1 MENIMRDLSTFYKEL
16 EASHGKEIAEATADL
31 FSIYTDGIY
40 KWLAGLWDRDIGG
53 FYYSNSARDNDGFLP
68 DIEST
73 AQALGHL
80 EGAGIV
86 SNMMEYPKSMR
97 DKVVKFLQSK
107 QDPDDGYFYHP
118 QWGKEIGTSRRARDM
133 NNALGVIKD
142 FGATPLYT
150 PACDR
155 IREQMANN
163 SADAEN
169 STVPEHLRSK
179 AAFVEYLEGLGINK
193 NSYSVGHRI
202 GAQAAEIIAAGLR
215 DTAYEFLNSTQR
227 ENGLWEDTLTYGAS
241 NGLMKISCAY
251 RSLKGVL
258 PRMDKA
264 FDASVEIA
272 LSDADMYQ
280 GITCVYNPPFT
291 ILNLLET
298 MKDIGDTDAYERS
311 KKKLRDKAPALLR
324 VTKEKVSKFAEP
336 DGSFSYCVG
345 HPAITSQG
353 VHVCVPKL
361 PESDVNANSLAS
373 GSRTRLLRVLDITP
387 PPLYDEND
395 AKIFFEMVGEK

>member
-1 MENIMRDLSTFYKEL
+1 MRDLSAFYKEL
-16 EASHGKEIAEATADL
+16 EITHGKAIAEGVAD
-31 FSIYTDGIY
+31 FYTIYTDGIY
-40 KWLAGLWDRDIGG
+40 KWLASIWDGEAGG
-53 FYYSNSARDNDGFLP
+53 FYYSCSARDNDGFFP

-73 AQALGHL
+73 CQAIGHL

-86 SNMMEYPKSMR
+86 SKPMDYPESMR
-97 DKVVKFLQSK
+97 KKVLQFLKSK

-118 QWGKEIGTSRRARDM
+118 HWGKEIGTSRRARDM
-133 NNALGVIKD
+133 NNALAVIKS
-142 FGATPLYT
+142 FGGEPLYT

-155 IREQMANN
+155 IKEQMANN

-202 GAQAAEIIAAGLR
+202 GAQAKEIIAAGLR
-215 DTAYEFLNSTQR
+215 DVAYEFLNSTQK

-251 RSLKGVL
+251 RTLKGVL

-264 FDASVEIA
+264 FDASIDIA
-272 LSDADMYQ
+272 LSPEDMYQ

-298 MKDIGDTDAYERS
+298 MKDIGDTEGYERS
-311 KKKLRDKAPALLR
+311 KKKLRDKAPELLR
-324 VTKEKVSKFAEP
+324 VTKEKVQNFAEP

-345 HPAITSQG
+345 HPAVTSQG
-353 VHVCVPKL
+353 MKVCVPGL
-361 PESDVNANSLAS
+361 PESDVNANSLAT
-373 GSRTRLLRVLDITP
+373 GSRTRLFKVLDINP
-387 PPLYDEND
+387 PSIYDEND
-395 AKIFFEMVGEK
+395 AKIFFELIGEK

>member
-1 MENIMRDLSTFYKEL
+1 MRDLSKFYKEL
-16 EASHGKEIAEATADL
+16 EETHGKAVAEATEDF

-40 KWLAGLWDRDIGG
+40 KWLAGLWDRDLGG
-53 FYYSNSARDNDGFLP
+53 FYYSNSARDNDEFLP

-80 EGAGIV
+80 ESAGIV
-86 SNMMEYPKSMR
+86 SNPMGYPKSLR
-97 DKVVKFLQSK
+97 EKAIKFMQSK

-133 NNALGVIKD
+133 HNAIGIIND
-142 FGATPLYT
+142 FGAKPLYT

-155 IREQMANN
+155 IAEQMK
-163 SADAEN
+163 SGTAEAES

-179 AAFVEYLEGLGINK
+179 EAFIKYLESLEINK
-193 NSYSVGHRI
+193 NSYPVGHKI
-202 GAQAAEIIAAGLR
+202 GAQVAEIRAAGLR
-215 DTAYEFLNSTQR
+215 DVAYEFLNSTQK
-227 ENGLWEDTLTYGAS
+227 ENGLWEDELTYGAS

-251 RSLKGVL
+251 RNLKGPM

-272 LSDADMYQ
+272 LSPAHMYQ

-291 ILNLLET
+291 ILNLLTT
-298 MKDIGDTDAYERS
+298 MQELGDTEAYERS
-311 KKKLRDKAPALLR
+311 KKKLRDKAPELLR
-324 VTKEKVSKFAEP
+324 VTKEKVQKFAEP
-336 DGSFSYCVG
+336 DGAFSYCEG
-345 HPAITSQG
+345 HPSSTSQG
-353 VHVCVPKL
+353 MKVCVPGL

-373 GSRTRLLRVLDITP
+373 GSRTRLFKVLDITP
-387 PPLYDEND
+387 PPMFDEND
-395 AKIFFEMVGEK
+395 AKIFFDMIGEK

>member
-1 MENIMRDLSTFYKEL
+1 MRDLSAFYKEL
-16 EASHGKEIAEATADL
+16 EITHGKAIADGVRD
-31 FSIYTDGIY
+31 FIGIYTDGIY
-40 KWLAGLWDRDIGG
+40 KWIAGLWDRELGG
-53 FYYSNSARDNDGFLP
+53 IYYSNSARDNEGYLP

-73 AQALGHL
+73 AQAIGNL
-80 EGAGIV
+80 EVTGIIT
-86 SNMMEYPKSMR
+86 SPMDLSKSMR
-97 DKVVKFLQSK
+97 DKVLNFMQSK

-133 NNALGVIKD
+133 NNALGMIRSLGGK
-142 FGATPLYT
+142 PLYT

-163 SADAEN
+163 AAEAEN

-179 AAFVEYLEGLGINK
+179 AAFVEYLEGLGINN

-215 DTAYEFLNSTQR
+215 DTAYEFLNSTQK

-264 FDASVEIA
+264 FDASIEIA
-272 LSDADMYQ
+272 LAPEDMYQ

-298 MKDIGDTDAYERS
+298 MKDIGDTEGYERS
-311 KKKLRDKAPALLR
+311 KKKLHDKAPELLR
-324 VTKEKVSKFAEP
+324 VTREKVMKFAEP
-336 DGSFSYCVG
+336 DGSFSYCEG

-353 VHVCVPKL
+353 VPVCVPKL

-373 GSRTRLLRVLDITP
+373 GSRTRLFKVLDINAPTIF
-387 PPLYDEND
+387 DEND
-395 AKIFFEMVGEK
+395 AKIFFELVGEK

>member
-1 MENIMRDLSTFYKEL
+1 MRDLSNFYKEL
-16 EASHGKEIAEATADL
+16 EVTHGKAIAEATEDF
-31 FSIYTDGIY
+31 FSLYTDGIY
-40 KWLAGLWDRDIGG
+40 KWLAGLWDKELGG
-53 FYYSNSARDNDGFLP
+53 FYYSNSARDNNEFLP

-97 DKVVKFLQSK
+97 DKVVCFLQSK

-133 NNALGVIKD
+133 NNALWVLKD
-142 FGATPLYT
+142 FGANPLYT

-163 SADAEN
+163 TASSED

-179 AAFVEYLEGLGINK
+179 EAFIKYLEGLEINK
-193 NSYSVGHRI
+193 NSYSVGHKI
-202 GAQAAEIIAAGLR
+202 GAQVAEITAAGLR
-215 DTAYEFLNSTQR
+215 DVAYDFLNSTQY
-227 ENGLWEDTLTYGAS
+227 ENGLWEKELTYGAS

-251 RSLKGVL
+251 RTLKGPM

-264 FDASVEIA
+264 FDASIEIA
-272 LSDADMYQ
+272 LSPEHMYQ

-291 ILNLLET
+291 ILNLLTT
-298 MKDIGDTDAYERS
+298 MQELGDTEGYERS
-311 KKKLRDKAPALLR
+311 KKRLRDKAPELLR
-324 VTKEKVSKFAEP
+324 VTKEKVQKFAEP
-336 DGSFSYCVG
+336 DGSFSYCQG
-345 HPAITSQG
+345 YPAPTSQG
-353 VHVCVPKL
+353 MKVCVPHL
-361 PESDVNANSLAS
+361 PESDVNANSLAA
-373 GSRTRLLRVLDITP
+373 GSRTRLFKVLDITP
-387 PPLYDEND
+387 PTIFDEND
-395 AKIFFEMVGEK
+395 AKIFFELVGEK

>member
-1 MENIMRDLSTFYKEL
+1 MRDLSAFYKEL
-16 EASHGKEIAEATADL
+16 EETHGKAIAEATEDF

-97 DKVVKFLQSK
+97 DKVVKFLKSK

-133 NNALGVIKD
+133 NNALWVIKD
-142 FGATPLYT
+142 FGAEPLYT

-155 IREQMANN
+155 IAEQMKAGT
-163 SADAEN
+163 AESEV

-179 AAFVEYLEGLGINK
+179 EAFIKYLEGLEINK
-193 NSYSVGHRI
+193 NSYSVGHKI
-202 GAQAAEIIAAGLR
+202 GAQAREIIAAGLR
-215 DTAYEFLNSTQR
+215 DVAYEFLNSTQK
-227 ENGLWEDTLTYGAS
+227 ENGLWEDALTYGAS

-251 RSLKGVL
+251 RTLKGVL

-272 LSDADMYQ
+272 LSPEDMYQ

-291 ILNLLET
+291 ILNLLTT
-298 MKDIGDTDAYERS
+298 MEEIGDTDALARS
-311 KKKLRDKAPALLR
+311 KKKLLDKAPELLR
-324 VTKEKVSKFAEP
+324 VTKEKVQKFAEP
-336 DGSFSYCVG
+336 DGAFSY
-345 HPAITSQG
+345 AIGYPSPTSQG
-353 VHVCVPKL
+353 MKVCVPGL

-373 GSRTRLLRVLDITP
+373 GSRTRLFKVLDIAP
-387 PPLYDEND
+387 PPMFDEKD
-395 AKIFFEMVGEK
+395 SKIFFELCGEK